1 MRAYIIGAITALV
14 AAAIGAYLTFRFDV
28 FRSKSED
35 ESVFEAFKEELINN
49 LEMLSANSVELE
61 EELDAID
68 VERLSPLSQLYMPT
82 WDILKTHVPKQL
94 ANKDIFRNLAL
105 TMQLMLN
112 INEHVRSREAFK
124 INGISTNGYA
134 NTLAQRDNNILILN
148 ARLLKRI
155 LTLREALGLMIE
167 FSSHRSK
174 TLTAANKEFKTEHAK
189 TKKEVKSA

>member
-1 MRAYIIGAITALV
+1 MAYIIGAVIALV
-14 AAAIGAYLTFRFDV
+14 AAAVGAYLTFRFDLL
-28 FRSKSED
+28 RSKSED
-35 ESVFEAFKEELINN
+35 DSIFEAFREELIGN

-61 EELDAID
+61 EEIAEIGT
-68 VERLSPLSQLYMPT
+68 ERLAPLSPLYIPT

-94 ANKDIFRNLAL
+94 ADKEVFRKLAL
-105 TMQLMLN
+105 TMHLMLV

-155 LTLREALGLMIE
+155 LALREALDLKIE